1 MSANP
6 HVVTMDTTFTWD
18 HAPQRLGRGT
28 ILDVPPDSALLAAIG
43 ADKLIPLHGAPP
55 VPQASEPAPEP
66 AQEKAP
72 APRSPAKTAAAAKA
86 GKDAD
91 TAGADPPDTG
101 GGERM

>member
-1 MSANP
+1 MAGNP
-6 HVVTMDTTFTWD
+6 RIVTADAVFMWD

-28 ILDVPPDSALLAAIG
+28 IIDVPAGSALEAAIG
-43 ADKLIPLHGAPP
+43 PERLIPLHGAPP
-55 VPQASEPAPEP
+55 VTQASEPVQEP
-66 AQEKAP
+66 VQEK
-72 APRSPAKTAAAAKA
+72 APRSPAKAAAAKA